1 MVQVPFLNGER
12 FRRTR
17 KIVLVPRPKTHLLLP
32 PAMLQ
37 TNLESLAEVELAL
50 TLAEEVVVVAQ
61 SVAEEGEVVELRS
74 HIQTV
79 LTTRKTS
86 LI

>member
-1 MVQVPFLNGER
+1 
-12 FRRTR
+12 
-17 KIVLVPRPKTHLLLP
+17 
-32 PAMLQ
+32 MLQ

>member
-12 FRRTR
+12 FRRPR
-17 KIVLVPRPKTHLLLP
+17 KTGLVPRLKTHRLLLP
-32 PAMLQ
+32 AMLR
-37 TNLESLAEVELAL
+37 TTLESLAEVELAL

-74 HIQTV
+74 HIQMV